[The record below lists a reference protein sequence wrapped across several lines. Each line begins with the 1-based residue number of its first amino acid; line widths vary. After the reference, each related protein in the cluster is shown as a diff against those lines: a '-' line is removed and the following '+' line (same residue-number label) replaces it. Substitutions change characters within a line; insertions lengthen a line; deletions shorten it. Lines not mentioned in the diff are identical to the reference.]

1 MQDKGEKA
9 TEFFERK
16 RLEGVDYAKGAKI
29 YYELTKQHVYKVRYK
44 EAGDKTW
51 KWLEKETANPPFKT
65 RTFRIKAR
73 AEKARQEL
81 VDSCF
86 EAEVVEA

>member
-1 MQDKGEKA
+1 ME
-9 TEFFERK
+9 T
-16 RLEGVDYAKGAKI
+16 
-29 YYELTKQHVYKVRYK
+29 YKVRYK
-44 EAGDKTW
+44 EAGEKDW
-51 KWLEKETANPPFKT
+51 KWLEKETATPPFKA
-65 RTFRIKAR
+65 RVFHKKAK